1 MSEIYYKEE
10 LKNPDNDVVLG
21 LKLLIECALDENHPK
36 SSQEVKNHKYLRD
49 KLVEFGLLN
58 LE

>member
-1 MSEIYYKEE
+1 MAEIYYKEE

-21 LKLLIECALDENHPK
+21 LKLLIECALDENYPK
-36 SSQEVKNHKYLRD
+36 SSQEVENHKYLRH

-58 LE
+58 LK